1 MSSVTETSR
10 QPLGNHAVLALGF
23 RPFYLLAGVFSILA
37 LPLWLAIYAGLLQPG
52 GYLTGV
58 AWHSHEMVFGFAA
71 AVIAGFLLTAVR
83 NWTGQPTPTGA
94 GLAGLAL
101 LWILGR
107 VFVLTGPGLL
117 ATVADMAFLPALGVA
132 VGLPIWRSKNARNYK
147 ILVVLS
153 LLTTANVVYH
163 LATLGVLQFA
173 LTRTATIAALDIIT
187 ILMAVVG
194 GRVIPAFTA
203 NAIPTSR
210 PRQVPML
217 EVTSILSLILIFVA
231 GILDYWYALPDWVW
245 LTLLVIAVLTQNTAL
260 AVVEAPVDVAQSVAS
275 DAAGRLPVDSAVI
288 GDACISNCRS
298 CSACRRHSCT
308 DTRCNQRI
316 DAGDDDAQ
324 CTRPHRPGTD
334 NRAVRN
340 RCICIGAARGD
351 NATVGGVRETG
362 AVSGRGGAFRVAVV
376 FGIRRVSFSLRT
388 NAVPVT
394 NRWKTGLGR

>member
-245 LTLLVIAVLTQNTAL
+245 LTLLVIAVLTQTL
-260 AVVEAPVDVAQSVAS
+260 RWLLWKPQSTWRNPLLVM
-275 DAAGRLPVDSAVI
+275 LPVAYLWIPLSLAMRGLAIVGAVPPAGAIHALTLGAISGLMLAMMMRSALGHTGRALTTGPFEI
-288 GDACISNCRS
+288 GAFALVQLAAITRLSAGFVKPVLYQDVVVLSGLLWSLAFAVFLFRYAPMLYRS
-298 CSACRRHSCT
+298 
-308 DTRCNQRI
+308 RI
-316 DAGDDDAQ
+316 DGK
-324 CTRPHRPGTD
+324 PG
-334 NRAVRN
+334 
-340 RCICIGAARGD
+340 
-351 NATVGGVRETG
+351 
-362 AVSGRGGAFRVAVV
+362 
-376 FGIRRVSFSLRT
+376 
-388 NAVPVT
+388 
-394 NRWKTGLGR
+394 